1 MAKFRRNVKAPA
13 RGGRRAA
20 EEDEGMLLAGDVGG
34 TKTLLGIYEAAAPLL
49 RAPERPRERH
59 VRRFATTDYG
69 SLDEIVSAFLAT
81 LPAPV
86 ALDAAVLGVAGPVR
100 DNASALTNVPWRV
113 DGAAV
118 AERFHVPAVRLVNDL
133 VATGYAVPVLAPGE
147 RAVLQEGRPDAGG
160 NAALIA
166 PGTGCG
172 EALLH
177 RVDGRFLPVPSEAG
191 HADFAARTP
200 AEVRLLEALTARF
213 GRASYEHI
221 LSGPGLGHLYAAAHA
236 GGRCTA
242 ADTARIEPPA
252 PADITGAALAERCP
266 ACVETVDRF
275 ADALGAEAGNLGL
288 RSFATAGVYIGGG
301 IAPRILPRLRSAAFL
316 DAFRAKGPMR
326 ALVADMPVVVI
337 DAPHPAL
344 MGAAVAAAE
353 LAAAAPRVSA

>member
-1 MAKFRRNVKAPA
+1 
-13 RGGRRAA
+13 
-20 EEDEGMLLAGDVGG
+20 MLLAGDVGG
-34 TKTLLGIYEAAAPLL
+34 TKTLLGVYEPPAPRSPREAA
-49 RAPERPRERH
+49 PRERH

-113 DGAAV
+113 EGAAV
-118 AERFHVPAVRLVNDL
+118 AERFRIPAVRLVNDL
-133 VATGYAVPVLAPGE
+133 VATGYAVSVLAPGQ
-147 RAVLQEGRPDAGG
+147 RAVLQAGRPDTGG

-177 RVDGRFLPVPSEAG
+177 RVGGRLVPVPSEAG

-200 AEVRLLEALTARF
+200 AEVRLLDALTARF
-213 GRASYEHI
+213 GRASYEHV
-221 LSGPGLGHLYAAAHA
+221 LSGPGLGQLYAAAHD
-236 GGRCTA
+236 GGPCAA
-242 ADTARIEPPA
+242 ADPARNEPPA
-252 PADITGAALAERCP
+252 PAAITGAALAERCP
-266 ACVETVDRF
+266 RCVEAVDRF
-275 ADALGAEAGNLGL
+275 AAALGAEAGNLGL

-326 ALVADMPVVVI
+326 ALVTDMPVLVI

-344 MGAAVAAAE
+344 TGAAVAAAE
-353 LAAAAPRVSA
+353 LASAPAQVPA